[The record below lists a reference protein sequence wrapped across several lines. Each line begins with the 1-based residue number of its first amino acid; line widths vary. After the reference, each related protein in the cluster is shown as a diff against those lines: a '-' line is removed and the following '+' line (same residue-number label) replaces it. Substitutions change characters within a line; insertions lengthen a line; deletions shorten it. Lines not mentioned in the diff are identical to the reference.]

1 MNGEGQP
8 VTGPAPSDEGAE
20 PTPLGVPPPAAALA
34 GEAAA
39 APAPDDGLAHEE
51 LTEPEPINYDRWAHR
66 RAEPRPLAFMWTLY
80 LFTATAM
87 TFAAITGVG
96 GLTLDV
102 YRPALR
108 ILLMTVA
115 AGVIVVWP
123 MIRLSQTGPAEHPAA
138 AALKDLFA
146 IVVPLQAI
154 VWPQWLLASWPVS
167 VIAGLTG
174 TLTAWAVL
182 ASGIL
187 ALYFRLEA
195 ARGGYGAHDEDV
207 RGGGFGAR
215 ASMMLLFV
223 MLAGLGPVIGA
234 AWSLLTSL
242 GPGAPGRATWWLL
255 SSPLTAIVEI
265 TADRPE
271 GAAAVRGVAAH
282 WAVAA
287 NVAVAGLVC
296 WFWSVTPRR
305 PGPGRVTSGPTS
317 A

>member
-1 MNGEGQP
+1 MNGEDQP
-8 VTGPAPSDEGAE
+8 AAGPAPSDPRAGQMPHAE
-20 PTPLGVPPPAAALA
+20 APPAAD
-34 GEAAA
+34 A
-39 APAPDDGLAHEE
+39 APAAGDGLVHEQ

-80 LFTATAM
+80 LFIATAM

-138 AALKDLFA
+138 ASLKDLFA

-154 VWPQWLLASWPVS
+154 VWPQWLLAAWPVS
-167 VIAGLTG
+167 VIAGLAG

-187 ALYFRLEA
+187 ALFFRLEA
-195 ARGGYGAHDEDV
+195 ARAGIAGPEDGESG
-207 RGGGFGAR
+207 RGFGAR
-215 ASMMLLFV
+215 ASMMLVFV
-223 MLAGLGPVIGA
+223 MLAALGPIIGA

-255 SSPLTAIVEI
+255 SSPLTAIFEI
-265 TADRPE
+265 TSDRPD

-305 PGPGRVTSGPTS
+305 RGPGRVTSGPTS